1 MPIGEAD
8 EKKHVLT
15 TSTVRAHV
23 RRVER
28 QERKSAVIRENMGRW
43 LWWRDERVDRR
54 KKLML
59 LLREEIDPPGRSA
72 AGN

>member
-1 MPIGEAD
+1 
-8 EKKHVLT
+8 
-15 TSTVRAHV
+15 
-23 RRVER
+23 VER